1 MVQIAL
7 LVDHPG
13 VIPKLAQW
21 FQSQWPAYYAGRT
34 LADIE
39 QDFPSEL
46 NRYCLPL
53 RLIAFETGELAGTIV
68 LRERG
73 IYTQPE
79 HQPELG
85 GLYVADS
92 LRGRGVGT
100 ELVRA
105 GMVAAREL
113 GYQVVYA
120 TTHTAG
126 GILGRLGWEQIGS
139 VQHAETI
146 PLYRC
151 DLSKQVCAATL

>member
-1 MVQIAL
+1 MLQITL
-7 LVDHPG
+7 LADHPD

-21 FQSQWPAYYAGRT
+21 FQAQWPAYYAERT

-39 QDFPSEL
+39 QDFRGDL
-46 NRYCLPL
+46 NRDRLPL
-53 RLIAFETGELAGTIV
+53 RLIAFAADELTGTIV

-73 IYTQPE
+73 SYTRPE

-85 GLYVADS
+85 GLYVATP

-113 GYQVVYA
+113 GYQTVYA

-151 DLSKQVCAATL
+151 DLSKPVCAAAL